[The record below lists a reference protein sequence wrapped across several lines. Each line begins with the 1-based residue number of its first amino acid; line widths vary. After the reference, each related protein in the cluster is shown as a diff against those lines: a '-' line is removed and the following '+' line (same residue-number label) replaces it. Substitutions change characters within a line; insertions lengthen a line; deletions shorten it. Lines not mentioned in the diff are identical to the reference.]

1 MAKSSKF
8 EHRFDVSREKL
19 FEFLTNPEA
28 RKAEALEIGG
38 ALEAEAKREETGPN
52 RVKLV
57 LTQKVYGRG
66 MDGKKDK
73 SKTDRAVFEEVWD
86 KGSYES
92 TWSYRMVETFGDR
105 VKVSGRKKLVAG
117 GEGACTYVDETT
129 VDVNVPVIGRM
140 IAGSVLSSLEKAQP
154 RLVEWMKKKLN
165 EK

>member
-1 MAKSSKF
+1 MAKTSKF
-8 EHRFDVSREKL
+8 EHRFEVSRERL
-19 FEFLTNPEA
+19 FEYLTDPEA

-38 ALEAEAKREETGPN
+38 ALEADAKREEVGSN

-73 SKTDRAVFEEVWD
+73 SKTDRAVFDEEWD
-86 KGSYES
+86 KDRYES
-92 TWSYRMVETFGDR
+92 TWSYRMEETFGER
-105 VKVSGRKKLVAG
+105 VKVYGKKKLLAR

-154 RLVEWMKKKLN
+154 RLVEWMKKRLD

>member
-1 MAKSSKF
+1 MAKTSKF

-19 FEFLTNPEA
+19 FEYLTDPEA

-38 ALEAEAKREETGPN
+38 ALEADAKREEVGSN

-73 SKTDRAVFEEVWD
+73 SKTDRAVFDEEWD
-86 KGSYES
+86 KGRYES
-92 TWSYRMVETFGDR
+92 TWSYRMEETFGER
-105 VKVSGRKKLVAG
+105 VKVYGKKKLLDR

-154 RLVEWMKKKLN
+154 RLVEWMKKKLD